1 MADMSGS
8 NEDRGLGLTAKNM
21 VRMLPEPMKRDDGTA
36 AMARVAAE
44 ELERRGIESGLPRL
58 WGRFD
63 DMAGDLLDIL
73 AEDLGL
79 TWYDSDAPAAVKR
92 ELLKNSGQVFRRLG
106 TKWAVENVIG
116 TYFGEGF
123 VREWFEY
130 DGEPGHFRVYSSNP
144 SVNQERLEEF
154 LSLLE
159 RVKRTS
165 AKLDGIFISLTGQ
178 TPIYAGVAVRETST
192 ERYEIGGGAVRP
204 AQSRLAPV

>member
-8 NEDRGLGLTAKNM
+8 NGDRGLGLTAKNM

-130 DGEPGHFRVYSSNP
+130 DGEPGHFRVYSPNP

-159 RVKRTS
+159 RVKRTL

-192 ERYEIGGGAVRP
+192 ERYEIGGG
-204 AQSRLAPV
+204 L

>member
-130 DGEPGHFRVYSSNP
+130 DGEPGHFRVYSPNT

-192 ERYEIGGGAVRP
+192 ERYEIGGG
-204 AQSRLAPV
+204 L

>member
-1 MADMSGS
+1 MSGS

-130 DGEPGHFRVYSSNP
+130 DGEPGHFRVYSPNP

-192 ERYEIGGGAVRP
+192 ERYEIGGG
-204 AQSRLAPV
+204 L

>member
-8 NEDRGLGLTAKNM
+8 NGDRGLGLTAKNM

-36 AMARVAAE
+36 AMALVAAE

-130 DGEPGHFRVYSSNP
+130 DGEPGHFRVYSPNP

-192 ERYEIGGGAVRP
+192 ERYEIGGG
-204 AQSRLAPV
+204 L

>member
-123 VREWFEY
+123 VKEWFEY
-130 DGEPGHFRVYSSNP
+130 EGDPGHFRVYSPNP

-192 ERYEIGGGAVRP
+192 ERHEIGGG
-204 AQSRLAPV
+204 

>member
-1 MADMSGS
+1 MSG
-8 NEDRGLGLTAKNM
+8 NKENQGLGLTAKNM
-21 VRMLPEPMKRDDGTA
+21 TRMLPTPMKRDDGTA
-36 AMARVAAE
+36 AMAQVAAE

-130 DGEPGHFRVYSSNP
+130 DGEPGHFRVYSPNP

-192 ERYEIGGGAVRP
+192 ERYEIGGG
-204 AQSRLAPV
+204 L

>member
-1 MADMSGS
+1 MSG
-8 NEDRGLGLTAKNM
+8 NKENQGLGLTAKNM
-21 VRMLPEPMKRDDGTA
+21 TRMLPTPMKRDDGTA
-36 AMARVAAE
+36 AMAQVAAE
-44 ELERRGIESGLPRL
+44 ELERRGTESKLPQL
-58 WGRFD
+58 WGQFD
-63 DMAGDLLDIL
+63 GMAGGLLDIL

-130 DGEPGHFRVYSSNP
+130 DGEPGHFRVYSPNP

-192 ERYEIGGGAVRP
+192 ERYEIGGG
-204 AQSRLAPV
+204 L

>member
-21 VRMLPEPMKRDDGTA
+21 VRMLPEPLKRDDGTA

-44 ELERRGIESGLPRL
+44 ELARRGIASGLPRL

-63 DMAGDLLDIL
+63 DMDGDLLDIL

-106 TKWAVENVIG
+106 TKWAVKNVIG

-123 VREWFEY
+123 VKEWFEY
-130 DGEPGHFRVYSSNP
+130 EGDPGHFRVYSSNP

-165 AKLDGIFISLTGQ
+165 AKLDGIFITLTGMM
-178 TPIYAGVAVRETST
+178 PLCAGMAVRETST
-192 ERYEIGGGAVRP
+192 ERYEIGGG
-204 AQSRLAPV
+204 L

>member
-63 DMAGDLLDIL
+63 DMDGDLLDIL

-130 DGEPGHFRVYSSNP
+130 DGEPGHFRVYSPNP

-192 ERYEIGGGAVRP
+192 ERYEIGGG
-204 AQSRLAPV
+204 L

>member
-1 MADMSGS
+1 MSGS

-21 VRMLPEPMKRDDGTA
+21 VRMLPEPMRRDDGTA

-63 DMAGDLLDIL
+63 DMAGALLDIL

-130 DGEPGHFRVYSSNP
+130 DGEPGHFRVYSPNP

-192 ERYEIGGGAVRP
+192 ERYEIGGG
-204 AQSRLAPV
+204 L

>member
-130 DGEPGHFRVYSSNP
+130 DGEPGHFRVYSPNP

-165 AKLDGIFISLTGQ
+165 AKLDGIFITLTGQ

-192 ERYEIGGGAVRP
+192 ERYEIGGG
-204 AQSRLAPV
+204 L

>member
-44 ELERRGIESGLPRL
+44 ERERRGIESGLPRL

-130 DGEPGHFRVYSSNP
+130 DGEPGHFRVYSPNP

-192 ERYEIGGGAVRP
+192 ERYEIGGG
-204 AQSRLAPV
+204 L

>member
-21 VRMLPEPMKRDDGTA
+21 VRMLPEPMRRDDGTA

-63 DMAGDLLDIL
+63 DMAGALLDIL

-130 DGEPGHFRVYSSNP
+130 DGEPGHFRVYSPNP

-192 ERYEIGGGAVRP
+192 ERYEIGGG
-204 AQSRLAPV
+204 L

>member
-8 NEDRGLGLTAKNM
+8 NENRGLGLTAKNM

-44 ELERRGIESGLPRL
+44 ELERRGLESRLPQL

-63 DMAGDLLDIL
+63 GMDGDLLDIL
-73 AEDLGL
+73 AEDLGM
-79 TWYDSDAPAAVKR
+79 TWYDSDAAVAVKR

-130 DGEPGHFRVYSSNP
+130 DGEPGHFRVYSPNP

-192 ERYEIGGGAVRP
+192 ERHEIGGG
-204 AQSRLAPV
+204 

>member
-8 NEDRGLGLTAKNM
+8 NGDRGLGLTAKNM

-63 DMAGDLLDIL
+63 DMAGDLLDML

-130 DGEPGHFRVYSSNP
+130 DGEPGHFRVYSPNP

-192 ERYEIGGGAVRP
+192 ERYEIGGG
-204 AQSRLAPV
+204 L

>member
-130 DGEPGHFRVYSSNP
+130 DGEPGHFRVYSPNQ

-165 AKLDGIFISLTGQ
+165 AKLDGIFISLTGMM
-178 TPIYAGVAVRETST
+178 PLCAGMAVRETST
-192 ERYEIGGGAVRP
+192 ERYEIGGG
-204 AQSRLAPV
+204 L

>member
-63 DMAGDLLDIL
+63 DMAGDLLDTL

-130 DGEPGHFRVYSSNP
+130 DGEPGHFRVYSPNP

-192 ERYEIGGGAVRP
+192 ERYEIGGG
-204 AQSRLAPV
+204 L

>member
-8 NEDRGLGLTAKNM
+8 NEGRGLGLTAKNM

-130 DGEPGHFRVYSSNP
+130 DGEPGHFRVYSPNP

-192 ERYEIGGGAVRP
+192 ERYEIGGG
-204 AQSRLAPV
+204 L

>member
-1 MADMSGS
+1 
-8 NEDRGLGLTAKNM
+8 
-21 VRMLPEPMKRDDGTA
+21 
-36 AMARVAAE
+36 
-44 ELERRGIESGLPRL
+44 
-58 WGRFD
+58 
-63 DMAGDLLDIL
+63 MAGDLLDIL

-79 TWYDSDAPAAVKR
+79 TWYDSDAPADVKR

-130 DGEPGHFRVYSSNP
+130 DGEPGHFRVYSPNP

-192 ERYEIGGGAVRP
+192 ERYEIGGAVRP
-204 AQSRLAPV
+204 FQSRLAPV

>member
-8 NEDRGLGLTAKNM
+8 NGDRGLGLTAKNM

-130 DGEPGHFRVYSSNP
+130 DGEPGHFRVYSPNP

-192 ERYEIGGGAVRP
+192 ERYEIGGG
-204 AQSRLAPV
+204 L

>member
-44 ELERRGIESGLPRL
+44 ELERRGTESKLPQL
-58 WGRFD
+58 WGQFD
-63 DMAGDLLDIL
+63 GMAGGLLDIL
-73 AEDLGL
+73 AEDLGM
-79 TWYDSDAPAAVKR
+79 TWYDSDAAAAVKR

-130 DGEPGHFRVYSSNP
+130 DGEPGHFRVYSPNP

-192 ERYEIGGGAVRP
+192 ERYEIGGG
-204 AQSRLAPV
+204 L

>member
-123 VREWFEY
+123 V
-130 DGEPGHFRVYSSNP
+130 
-144 SVNQERLEEF
+144 
-154 LSLLE
+154 LSHPPIPCE
-159 RVKRTS
+159 
-165 AKLDGIFISLTGQ
+165 IIIS
-178 TPIYAGVAVRETST
+178 
-192 ERYEIGGGAVRP
+192 
-204 AQSRLAPV
+204 

>member
-21 VRMLPEPMKRDDGTA
+21 VRMLPEPMKLDDGTA

-130 DGEPGHFRVYSSNP
+130 DGEPGHFRVYSPNP

-192 ERYEIGGGAVRP
+192 ERYEIGGG
-204 AQSRLAPV
+204 L

>member
-106 TKWAVENVIG
+106 TKWAVEHVIG

-130 DGEPGHFRVYSSNP
+130 DGEPGHFRVYSPNP

-192 ERYEIGGGAVRP
+192 ERYEIGGG
-204 AQSRLAPV
+204 L

>member
-1 MADMSGS
+1 
-8 NEDRGLGLTAKNM
+8 M

-73 AEDLGL
+73 AEDLGV

-130 DGEPGHFRVYSSNP
+130 DGEPGHFRVYSPNP

-178 TPIYAGVAVRETST
+178 MPIYAGVAVRETST
-192 ERYEIGGGAVRP
+192 ERYEIGGG
-204 AQSRLAPV
+204 L

>member
-1 MADMSGS
+1 MSGS

-130 DGEPGHFRVYSSNP
+130 DGEPGHFRVYSPNQ

-165 AKLDGIFISLTGQ
+165 AKLDGIFITLTGMM
-178 TPIYAGVAVRETST
+178 PLCAGMAVRETST
-192 ERYEIGGGAVRP
+192 ERYEIGGG
-204 AQSRLAPV
+204 L

>member
-123 VREWFEY
+123 VKEWFEY
-130 DGEPGHFRVYSSNP
+130 EGDPGHFRVYSSNP

-192 ERYEIGGGAVRP
+192 ERYEIGGG
-204 AQSRLAPV
+204 L

>member
-21 VRMLPEPMKRDDGTA
+21 VRMLPEPMRRDDGTA

-44 ELERRGIESGLPRL
+44 ELERRGTESGLPRL

-79 TWYDSDAPAAVKR
+79 TWYDSDASAAVKR

-130 DGEPGHFRVYSSNP
+130 DGEPGHFRVYSPNP

-192 ERYEIGGGAVRP
+192 ERYEIGGG
-204 AQSRLAPV
+204 L

>member
-21 VRMLPEPMKRDDGTA
+21 VRMLPEPMKRDDGT
-36 AMARVAAE
+36 
-44 ELERRGIESGLPRL
+44 
-58 WGRFD
+58 
-63 DMAGDLLDIL
+63 
-73 AEDLGL
+73 
-79 TWYDSDAPAAVKR
+79 AAVKR

-130 DGEPGHFRVYSSNP
+130 DGEPGHFRVYSPNP

-192 ERYEIGGGAVRP
+192 ERYEIGGG
-204 AQSRLAPV
+204 L

>member
-130 DGEPGHFRVYSSNP
+130 DGEPGHFRVYSPNP

-178 TPIYAGVAVRETST
+178 TPIYAVVAVRETST
-192 ERYEIGGGAVRP
+192 ERYEIGGG
-204 AQSRLAPV
+204 L

>member
-1 MADMSGS
+1 MSGS
-8 NEDRGLGLTAKNM
+8 EKNQGLGLTAKNM

-36 AMARVAAE
+36 AMAQVAAE
-44 ELERRGIESGLPRL
+44 ELERRGGTESGLPRL

-123 VREWFEY
+123 VKEWFEY
-130 DGEPGHFRVYSSNP
+130 EGDPGHFRVYSSNP

-165 AKLDGIFISLTGQ
+165 AKLDGIFITLTGMM
-178 TPIYAGVAVRETST
+178 PLCAGMAVRETST
-192 ERYEIGGGAVRP
+192 ERYEIGGG
-204 AQSRLAPV
+204 L

>member
-63 DMAGDLLDIL
+63 DMDGDLLDIL

-92 ELLKNSGQVFRRLG
+92 ERLKNSGQVFRRLG

-130 DGEPGHFRVYSSNP
+130 DGEPGHFRVYSPNP

-192 ERYEIGGGAVRP
+192 ERYEIGGG
-204 AQSRLAPV
+204 L

>member
-130 DGEPGHFRVYSSNP
+130 DGEPGHFRVYSPNP

-192 ERYEIGGGAVRP
+192 ERYEIGGG
-204 AQSRLAPV
+204 L

>member
-21 VRMLPEPMKRDDGTA
+21 VRMLPEPMKRDNGTA

-44 ELERRGIESGLPRL
+44 ELERRGTESKLPQL
-58 WGRFD
+58 WGQFD
-63 DMAGDLLDIL
+63 GMAGGLLDIL
-73 AEDLGL
+73 AEDLGM
-79 TWYDSDAPAAVKR
+79 TWYDSDAAVAVKQ

-123 VREWFEY
+123 VKEWFEY
-130 DGEPGHFRVYSSNP
+130 EGDPGHFRVYSSNP

-165 AKLDGIFISLTGQ
+165 AKLDGIFITLTGMM
-178 TPIYAGVAVRETST
+178 PLCAGMAVRETST
-192 ERYEIGGGAVRP
+192 ERYEIGGG
-204 AQSRLAPV
+204 L

>member
-130 DGEPGHFRVYSSNP
+130 DGEPGHFRVYSPNP

-165 AKLDGIFISLTGQ
+165 AKLDGIFISLTGH

-192 ERYEIGGGAVRP
+192 ERYEIGGG
-204 AQSRLAPV
+204 L

>member
-1 MADMSGS
+1 MSG
-8 NEDRGLGLTAKNM
+8 NKENQGLGLTAKNM
-21 VRMLPEPMKRDDGTA
+21 TRMLPTPMKRDDGTA
-36 AMARVAAE
+36 AMAQVAAE

-63 DMAGDLLDIL
+63 DMDGDLLDIL

-130 DGEPGHFRVYSSNP
+130 DGEPGHFRVYSPNP

-159 RVKRTS
+159 REKRTS

-192 ERYEIGGGAVRP
+192 ERYEIGGG
-204 AQSRLAPV
+204 L